1 LKYQS
6 KFNYKLHI
14 FAIDFKTMGDFSGIR
29 GQFPALEQK
38 VYGKQL
44 IYFDNAAT
52 AQKPRAVLELIQR
65 MNGGINAN
73 IHRAVHKL
81 SAEATDLYEGGREA
95 VRQYIN
101 AARREE
107 VIMTSGTT
115 ASINLV
121 ANTYGER
128 FLSKG
133 DAVLVSEC
141 EHHSNI
147 VPWQLL
153 CERKGAE
160 LRVLP
165 VDENGQWRMDMLDG
179 LLDERVKIVS
189 ATHISNVLGL
199 VNPVEDLI
207 ARAHAAG
214 AVVLIDGAQGIV
226 HQRVDVQKLDCDFYV
241 FSGHKIYAATGIG
254 ILYGKEALLEK
265 MPPWMGGGDMVGTVT
280 FAKTTY
286 APLPLKFEAGT
297 PNFIGG
303 ATLAPALQFSQELM
317 SDKYIEEEIEK
328 IDYLDNNLQAIDG
341 LRLYGVGENKIPVFS
356 FAIEGAHHED
366 LALLLDKMGVAVR
379 SGMMCA
385 EPLMERFGQ
394 SGMLRASLAPYNTL
408 EECKFFMTAL
418 HRAVNMLR

>member
-1 LKYQS
+1 MRDLS
-6 KFNYKLHI
+6 E
-14 FAIDFKTMGDFSGIR
+14 IR
-29 GQFPALEQK
+29 GEFPALEQK

-44 IYFDNAAT
+44 VYFDNAAT

-107 VIMTSGTT
+107 VVFTSGTT
-115 ASINLV
+115 ASINLL

-128 FLSKG
+128 FLSAG
-133 DAVLVSEC
+133 DVVLISEC

-165 VDENGQWRMDMLDG
+165 VDENGYWRMDMLDD
-179 LLDERVKIVS
+179 LLDERVKIVA
-189 ATHISNVLGL
+189 ATHISNVLGV
-199 VNPVEDLI
+199 VNPVEELI
-207 ARAHAAG
+207 SKAHTAG
-214 AVVLIDGAQGIV
+214 AVVMIDGAQGIV
-226 HQRVDVQKLDCDFYV
+226 HQKVDVQKLDCDFYV

-254 ILYGKEALLEK
+254 VLYGKEHLLEQ
-265 MPPWMGGGDMVGTVT
+265 MPPWMGGGDMVETVT

-303 ATLAPALQFSQELM
+303 ATLAPALEFAKEVLC
-317 SDKYIEEEIEK
+317 DNYIEEEKEK
-328 IDYLDNNLQAIDG
+328 IAYLDKNLKAISG
-341 LRLYGVGENKIPVFS
+341 LRLYGDGAEKIPVFS
-356 FAIEGAHHED
+356 FSIEGAHHED

-385 EPLMERFGQ
+385 EPLMSRFGV

-408 EECKFFMTAL
+408 EECEIFIAAL
-418 HRAVNMLR
+418 NRAVAMLR

>member
-1 LKYQS
+1 
-6 KFNYKLHI
+6 
-14 FAIDFKTMGDFSGIR
+14 MGDFSGIR

-44 IYFDNAAT
+44 VYFDNAAT
-52 AQKPRAVLELIQR
+52 AQKPRAVLDLIQR

-101 AARREE
+101 AAKREE

-133 DAVLVSEC
+133 DVVLVSEC

-165 VDENGQWRMDMLDG
+165 VDENGQWRMDLLDG

-199 VNPVEDLI
+199 VNPIEELI
-207 ARAHAAG
+207 SKAHAAG

-303 ATLAPALQFSQELM
+303 ATLAPALQFAQELM
-317 SDKYIEEEIEK
+317 SDKYIEEEREK
-328 IDYLDNNLQAIDG
+328 IDYLYQNLQAIDG

-408 EECKFFMTAL
+408 EECKLFMTAL
-418 HRAVNMLR
+418 HRAVSMLR

>member
-1 LKYQS
+1 
-6 KFNYKLHI
+6 
-14 FAIDFKTMGDFSGIR
+14 MGDFSGIR

-44 IYFDNAAT
+44 VYFDNAAT

-165 VDENGQWRMDMLDG
+165 VDENGQWRMDLLDG

-199 VNPVEDLI
+199 VNPIEELI
-207 ARAHAAG
+207 SKAHAAG

-328 IDYLDNNLQAIDG
+328 IDYLNNNLQAIDG